1 MAKNKT
7 ITVQDVIKNWLRN
20 RGTLEFLGAWEQIN
34 NSEFK
39 VVEFEH
45 FKKDVGLVLE
55 EAQHISN
62 QIENKGL

>member
-20 RGTLEFLGAWEQIN
+20 RGSLEALGTWEQIN

-39 VVEFEH
+39 VFESEH
-45 FKKDVGLVLE
+45 FKKDVGLILE

-62 QIENKGL
+62 RIENKGL

>member
-20 RGTLEFLGAWEQIN
+20 RGTLEFLGTWEQIN
-34 NSEFK
+34 NSELK

>member
-1 MAKNKT
+1 MGKNKT

-20 RGTLEFLGAWEQIN
+20 RGTLEFLGTWEQIN
-34 NSEFK
+34 NSELK